1 MSELTPVRLDK
12 WLWAARFYKTRTLAQ
27 EAIDGGKVRY
37 EGDRAKPAKSVAL
50 NAHIRLRQGYEELE
64 VVVKGLSDKRG
75 SATIARQ
82 LYEETEASRV
92 ARERAAEQR
101 RDQPRAIGG
110 VHPHDRARLERRER
124 PLVHRATAG
133 DDDDAIDALL
143 HLAEHV

>member
-101 RDQPRAIGG
+101 RIENASYNSVRPDKKQR
-110 VHPHDRARLERRER
+110 RLLDKLKRT
-124 PLVHRATAG
+124 L
-133 DDDDAIDALL
+133 IDTGQD
-143 HLAEHV
+143 

>member
-64 VVVKGLSDKRG
+64 VVVKSLSDKRG

-101 RDQPRAIGG
+101 RIENASYNSVRPDKKQR
-110 VHPHDRARLERRER
+110 RLLDKLKRT
-124 PLVHRATAG
+124 L
-133 DDDDAIDALL
+133 IDTGQD
-143 HLAEHV
+143 

>member
-101 RDQPRAIGG
+101 RIENASYNSVRPDKKQR
-110 VHPHDRARLERRER
+110 RLRDKLKRT
-124 PLVHRATAG
+124 LINTG
-133 DDDDAIDALL
+133 QD
-143 HLAEHV
+143 

>member
-101 RDQPRAIGG
+101 RIENASYNSVRPDKKQR
-110 VHPHDRARLERRER
+110 RLLDKLKRT
-124 PLVHRATAG
+124 L
-133 DDDDAIDALL
+133 IDTGLD
-143 HLAEHV
+143 

>member
-101 RDQPRAIGG
+101 RIENASYNSVRPDKKQR
-110 VHPHDRARLERRER
+110 RLLDKLKRT
-124 PLVHRATAG
+124 L
-133 DDDDAIDALL
+133 IDTGQN
-143 HLAEHV
+143 

>member
-1 MSELTPVRLDK
+1 MRDEPDHPGKVRLDK
-12 WLWAARFYKTRTLAQ
+12 WLLAARFFKTRALAA

-101 RDQPRAIGG
+101 RIENASYNSVRPDKKQR
-110 VHPHDRARLERRER
+110 RLLDKLKRT
-124 PLVHRATAG
+124 L
-133 DDDDAIDALL
+133 IDTGQD
-143 HLAEHV
+143 

>member
-1 MSELTPVRLDK
+1 M
-12 WLWAARFYKTRTLAQ
+12 
-27 EAIDGGKVRY
+27 
-37 EGDRAKPAKSVAL
+37 AL

-101 RDQPRAIGG
+101 RIENASYNSVRPDKKQR
-110 VHPHDRARLERRER
+110 RLLDKLKRT
-124 PLVHRATAG
+124 L
-133 DDDDAIDALL
+133 IDTGQD
-143 HLAEHV
+143 

>member
-1 MSELTPVRLDK
+1 MSGDDKGGSGFEPVRLDK

-50 NAHIRLRQGYEELE
+50 NAKIRLRQGFEELE

-82 LYEETEASRV
+82 LYEETDASRRD
-92 ARERAAEQR
+92 REIASEQR
-101 RDQPRAIGG
+101 RIQNASFESVRPDKKQR
-110 VHPHDRARLERRER
+110 RLLDKLKRT
-124 PLVHRATAG
+124 L
-133 DDDDAIDALL
+133 IDTGLD
-143 HLAEHV
+143 